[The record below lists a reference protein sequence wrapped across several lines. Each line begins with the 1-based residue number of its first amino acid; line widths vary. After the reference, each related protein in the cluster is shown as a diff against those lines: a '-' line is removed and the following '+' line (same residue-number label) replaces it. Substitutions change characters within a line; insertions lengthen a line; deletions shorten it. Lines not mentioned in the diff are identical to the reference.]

1 MRSGKLFTELHKVKR
16 EIQIYG
22 DEYTV
27 YKQKT
32 DSYGETTSD
41 IEEIQKVSGLFHITK
56 GYTAQTISDGTR
68 IKAKAQQML
77 MVCME
82 DSKQIENGMF
92 IVVNNNRYNIVDKN
106 NIQEYNIV
114 VDLSLELV
122 QNGRN

>member
-1 MRSGKLFTELHKVKR
+1 MRSGKLFTELHKIKR
-16 EIQIYG
+16 EIQIHG

-56 GYTAQTISDGTR
+56 GYITQTISDGTR
-68 IKAKAQQML
+68 TKAKAQPML

-92 IVVNNNRYNIVDKN
+92 IVINNNRYNIVDKN
-106 NIQEYNIV
+106 NIQEYNMV

-122 QNGRN
+122 QDGRN

>member
-1 MRSGKLFTELHKVKR
+1 MRSGKLFTELYKVKR
-16 EIQIYG
+16 EIQLHG
-22 DEYTV
+22 EEYTV

-32 DSYGETTSD
+32 DKYRETTSD

-56 GYTAQTISDGTR
+56 GYTTQTISDGTKIR
-68 IKAKAQQML
+68 AKSQPML

-82 DSKQIENGMF
+82 GSEQIENGMF
-92 IVVNNNRYNIVDKN
+92 VVINENRYNIVDKN
-106 NIQEYNIV
+106 NIQEYNMV

>member
-68 IKAKAQQML
+68 IKAKAQPML

-92 IVVNNNRYNIVDKN
+92 IVINNNRYNIVDKN

>member
-16 EIQIYG
+16 EIQIHG
-22 DEYTV
+22 DKYTV

-32 DSYGETTSD
+32 DRYGETTSD

-56 GYTAQTISDGTR
+56 GYTAQTISDGTK
-68 IKAKAQQML
+68 IKAKAQPML

-82 DSKQIENGMF
+82 DSEQIENGMF
-92 IVVNNNRYNIVDKN
+92 VIINNSRYNIVDKN
-106 NIQEYNIV
+106 NIQEYNMV

-122 QNGRN
+122 QDGRN

>member
-16 EIQIYG
+16 EIQIHG

-56 GYTAQTISDGTR
+56 GYTTQTISDGTR
-68 IKAKAQQML
+68 IKAKAQPML
-77 MVCME
+77 MICME
-82 DSKQIENGMF
+82 DSEQIKNGMF
-92 IVVNNNRYNIVDKN
+92 VIINNNRYNIVDKN

>member
-1 MRSGKLFTELHKVKR
+1 MRSGKLFTELYKVKR
-16 EIQIYG
+16 EIQIHG

-56 GYTAQTISDGTR
+56 GYTAQTISDGTK
-68 IKAKAQQML
+68 IKAKAQPML

-82 DSKQIENGMF
+82 DSEQIENGMF
-92 IVVNNNRYNIVDKN
+92 VIINNNRYNIIDKN

-122 QNGRN
+122 QDGRN

>member
-1 MRSGKLFTELHKVKR
+1 MRSGKLFTEFYKVKR
-16 EIQIYG
+16 EIQIHG

-56 GYTAQTISDGTR
+56 GYTAQTISDGTK
-68 IKAKAQQML
+68 IKAKAQPML

-82 DSKQIENGMF
+82 DSEQIENGMF
-92 IVVNNNRYNIVDKN
+92 IVINNNRYNIVDKN
-106 NIQEYNIV
+106 NIQEYNMV

-122 QNGRN
+122 QDGRN

>member
-16 EIQIYG
+16 EIQIHG
-22 DEYTV
+22 DKYTV

-32 DSYGETTSD
+32 DRYGETTSD

-56 GYTAQTISDGTR
+56 GYTAQTISDGTK
-68 IKAKAQQML
+68 IKAKAQPML

-82 DSKQIENGMF
+82 DSEQIENGMF
-92 IVVNNNRYNIVDKN
+92 VIINNNRYNIVDKN
-106 NIQEYNIV
+106 NIQEYNMV

-122 QNGRN
+122 QDGRN

>member
-1 MRSGKLFTELHKVKR
+1 MRSGKLFTELYKVKR
-16 EIQIYG
+16 EIQLHG
-22 DEYTV
+22 EEYTV

-32 DSYGETTSD
+32 DKYGETTSD

-56 GYTAQTISDGTR
+56 GYTTQTISDGTKIR
-68 IKAKAQQML
+68 AKSQPML

-82 DSKQIENGMF
+82 GSEKIENGMF
-92 IVVNNNRYNIVDKN
+92 VMINDNRYNIVDKN
-106 NIQEYNIV
+106 NIQEYNMV

>member
-16 EIQIYG
+16 EIQIHG

-56 GYTAQTISDGTR
+56 GYTTQTISDGTKVR
-68 IKAKAQQML
+68 AKSQPML
-77 MVCME
+77 MICIE
-82 DSKQIENGMF
+82 GSEQIENGMF
-92 IVVNNNRYNIVDKN
+92 VMINDNKYNIVDKN
-106 NIQEYNIV
+106 NIQEYNMV

-122 QNGRN
+122 QDGRN